1 MMHMLSR
8 RIAPV
13 LVLMQVAYVALME
26 IAFSTIGPDTAE
38 LDHTHPSTSGRL
50 LYAAVI
56 IGVVVAL
63 AGGAA
68 LLGLDR
74 GRKALPRTVRTVWL
88 AVLTIGELAIACTF
102 LAHMVTEP
110 IGPDTLIGTA
120 AIVICALIA
129 FAGASEMRVSTGRA
143 STDVP
148 G

>member
-1 MMHMLSR
+1 MHMLSR

-13 LVLMQVAYVALME
+13 LVLMQVAYVALLE
-26 IAFSTIGPDTAE
+26 IVFSTIGPNTAE

-50 LYAAVI
+50 FYAAVV

-68 LLGLDR
+68 ILGLDR
-74 GRKALPRTVRTVWL
+74 VRRAVPGTVRTVWL
-88 AVLTIGELAIACTF
+88 AALIAGELAIACTF

-110 IGPDTLIGTA
+110 FGPDTLIGTA

-129 FAGASEMRVSTGRA
+129 FAGAREMRVSAGRA
-143 STDVP
+143 SADVP